1 MFHLKRFGSAVA
13 SAAALASLSLVIAPA
28 AMAATNP
35 QPLTPVVQESKGP
48 KPPTPPM
55 PPMPPTTPRA
65 CATLSSE
72 LAMQLQAAATAL
84 AAKPTPNV
92 AAAQAAVAAAQTTVA
107 QLRAAGCLPAA
118 PPTRSTCATL
128 AMQLQADLQ
137 VLTAALA
144 AVPQVPAN
152 ITAAL
157 NAVLA
162 TDARLSEACT

>member
-1 MFHLKRFGSAVA
+1 MFHFKRFGSAVA

-35 QPLTPVVQESKGP
+35 QPVTPVVQESKGP
-48 KPPTPPM
+48 KPPTPPT
-55 PPMPPTTPRA
+55 PPRA
-65 CATLSSE
+65 CATLSGE
-72 LAMQLQAAATAL
+72 LATQLQAAATAL
-84 AAKPTPNV
+84 AATPTPDV

-118 PPTRSTCATL
+118 PPTRPTCATL
-128 AMQLQADLQ
+128 AVQLQADLQ

-162 TDARLSEACT
+162 TDAQLSEACT

>member
-1 MFHLKRFGSAVA
+1 
-13 SAAALASLSLVIAPA
+13 
-28 AMAATNP
+28 
-35 QPLTPVVQESKGP
+35 
-48 KPPTPPM
+48 
-55 PPMPPTTPRA
+55 
-65 CATLSSE
+65 
-72 LAMQLQAAATAL
+72 MQLQAAATAL
-84 AAKPTPNV
+84 AATPTPNV

-128 AMQLQADLQ
+128 AMQLQADLK

-162 TDARLSEACT
+162 TDAQLSEACT

>member
-1 MFHLKRFGSAVA
+1 MFHFKRFGSAVA

-35 QPLTPVVQESKGP
+35 QPVTPVVQESKGP
-48 KPPTPPM
+48 KPPTPLTTP
-55 PPMPPTTPRA
+55 PPTTPRA

-72 LAMQLQAAATAL
+72 LATQLQAAATAL
-84 AAKPTPNV
+84 AATPTPNV

-118 PPTRSTCATL
+118 PPTRPTCATL
-128 AMQLQADLQ
+128 AVQLQADLQ

-162 TDARLSEACT
+162 TDAQLSEACT